1 MRMVIFLTRRRTTGK
16 KTQFL
21 TKKTV
26 ALVSK
31 HLLPQR
37 DNMAWALDFQPSS
50 VPFHTTASPR
60 QAESRSW
67 KSMATM
73 LSLHVRLSTS
83 SSSSEAKIQA
93 AMQELSSTIYPF
105 IPISTIF
112 ILTRMAGFLN
122 VKIHL
127 HLFEEKWNNLLN
139 FQMRS
144 NPLQRGLLR
153 KPRNRPRRAISF
165 FREAPKMN

>member
-1 MRMVIFLTRRRTTGK
+1 MRMVILLRRRATRK

-31 HLLPQR
+31 HLLSR
-37 DNMAWALDFQPSS
+37 VDNMVWALDLQLSFG
-50 VPFHTTASPR
+50 PFHTMALPR
-60 QAESRSW
+60 LVKSW
-67 KSMATM
+67 SLKSMATV
-73 LSLHVRLSTS
+73 LSLHVCLSTS
-83 SSSSEAKIQA
+83 FSNSEAKIQA
-93 AMQELSSTIYPF
+93 AGQELSSTIYPF

-112 ILTRMAGFLN
+112 ILIRMAGFLN

-127 HLFEEKWNNLLN
+127 YLFEEKWNTLLN

-144 NPLQRGLLR
+144 NPLQRGLPR
-153 KPRNRPRRAISF
+153 KPRNRPSRAISF
-165 FREAPKMN
+165 FREASKMN